1 MTPDT
6 IVRQYAEGL
15 LITRIQSHSAVLAQS
30 EVLVAARVA
39 YRDGMWDV
47 SYSEFSRASA
57 VAPLSVD
64 DLDAMAS
71 AAWRLGHAREA
82 LRVAELVYLRLVR
95 TDVNSAAVKA
105 VELGEAWLAHGHQQ
119 IGQGWFDRARGL
131 DPTALDAVR
140 RGRHA
145 R

>member
-1 MTPDT
+1 M
-6 IVRQYAEGL
+6 
-15 LITRIQSHSAVLAQS
+15 LITRIQSQS

-57 VAPLSVD
+57 VAPLGVD

-71 AAWRLGHAREA
+71 AAWRLGYAREA

-95 TDVNSAAVKA
+95 TDVSSAAVKA
-105 VELGEAWLAHGHQQ
+105 AELGEAWLAHGHQQ
-119 IGQGWFDRARGL
+119 VGQGWLDLALGL
-131 DPTALDAVR
+131 DPSALDEVR
-140 RGRHA
+140 RGRHS

>member
-1 MTPDT
+1 M
-6 IVRQYAEGL
+6 
-15 LITRIQSHSAVLAQS
+15 
-30 EVLVAARVA
+30 LVAARVA

-95 TDVNSAAVKA
+95 TDVNSAPVKTVA
-105 VELGEAWLAHGHQQ
+105 LGEAWLAHGHQQ